1 MNRRHKSTATY
12 IYSSKIPSVIPI
24 YHQNSCRIFCH
35 MSKYKQLV
43 LITGANQGV
52 GFETAKNLVLSS
64 VKYHV
69 IIGSRDEAKGE
80 IAARSLQSLEDI
92 KGTVSSIQID
102 VTDDNSVDAAAQTL
116 ASEWGRLDILVN
128 NAGIISMAS
137 PPTRQAFRRVLDTN
151 LVGALSVTE
160 AFLPLL
166 RKSEHKPPRL
176 IFVTSSTGS
185 ITLTSNPESQLH
197 SAGATEYRTSKAG
210 LNMLMMMYNIR
221 LKPEGFLVFGVD
233 PGLCA
238 TNLTSDAE
246 SLKQRGAAEP
256 AEGGARIAR
265 VIKGE
270 KDEDIGKAIGV
281 QGVNPW

>member
-1 MNRRHKSTATY
+1 
-12 IYSSKIPSVIPI
+12 
-24 YHQNSCRIFCH
+24 

-80 IAARSLQSLEDI
+80 IAARSLQSLDDI

-137 PPTRQAFRRVLDTN
+137 PPTREAFRKVLETN

-185 ITLTSNPESQLH
+185 ITHTSNPESPLH

-210 LNMLMMMYNIR
+210 LNMLMTMYNIR
-221 LKPEGFLVFGVD
+221 LKSEGFLVFGAD

-238 TNLTSDAE
+238 TNFTSDAE

-256 AEGGARIAR
+256 AEGGERIAR

-270 KDEDIGKAIGV
+270 KDEDVGKVIGV
-281 QGVNPW
+281 RGVNPW

>member
-1 MNRRHKSTATY
+1 
-12 IYSSKIPSVIPI
+12 
-24 YHQNSCRIFCH
+24 

-80 IAARSLQSLEDI
+80 IAARSLQSLDDI

-102 VTDDNSVDAAAQTL
+102 ITDDNSVDAAAQTL

-128 NAGIISMAS
+128 NAGIVSMVS
-137 PPTRQAFRRVLDTN
+137 PPTRETFRKVLETN

-166 RKSEHKPPRL
+166 SKSEHKPPRL

-185 ITLTSNPESQLH
+185 ITLTSNPESPLH
-197 SAGATEYRTSKAG
+197 NAGAMEYRAGKAG
-210 LNMLMMMYNIR
+210 LNMLMAMYNIR
-221 LKPEGFLVFGVD
+221 LKSEGFLVFGVD

-238 TNLTSDAE
+238 TNFTGDAE
-246 SLKQRGAAEP
+246 SLKQRGADEP
-256 AEGGARIAR
+256 TDGGERVAR
-265 VIKGE
+265 VVKGE
-270 KDEDIGKAIGV
+270 KDDEAGKVIGV